1 MSTASNNAPP
11 GTGWR
16 AEAGTQLSNGRA
28 SEASTVQTYTN
39 VVVSFDFS
47 KFLLL
52 FGSFR
57 LLLLFFKS
65 PYKSVETV

>member
-39 VVVSFDFS
+39 VVVSIIVFNKS
-47 KFLLL
+47 LLL
-52 FGSFR
+52 FVLFGFFK
-57 LLLLFFKS
+57 LVLLFLS
-65 PYKSVETV
+65 HHSSL